1 MKKGDLVLK
10 RTESQLHHWTPDV
23 VPDFETAVV
32 LTDPYAAVFTQTQE
46 SGEPVFSIEKL
57 VVDILAE
64 NRVIQKCPVDAIIK
78 ASKAGEGNTQ

>member
-1 MKKGDLVLK
+1 MKKGDLVV
-10 RTESQLHHWTPDV
+10 RRMRNPHLHWNPGS
-23 VPDFETAVV
+23 VPEFETAVV

-46 SGEPVFSIEKL
+46 SGQPVFSIEKL

-78 ASKAGEGNTQ
+78 ASNAGEVKT